1 MIKHFKFIPILLLV
15 ISCNNN
21 SKKGVITTDKG
32 LDCAKNWFSAWE
44 LVSRDIFK
52 IKEKSPTR
60 YVFFDSVF
68 VYTTSPLTGKGGI
81 IIEGPQLFDEKQI
94 WYKKPHNGKLIL
106 PDSTEENVQIM
117 CYASPTK
124 EKEIKA
130 FFIMPLLSFWEKEKI
145 DDHGIGLDKLTT
157 GVFTHEFCHSQQ
169 LGSFDI
175 FGEYFEAYQ
184 KKFGAENIGDDMM
197 QDFYE
202 KNAKISSIYKNELT
216 AFVKSAHVE
225 ENMRKSATKEALNI
239 FENKHTTIVE
249 QDKKDLKMIDDIWLT
264 MEGVGQYAMYE
275 YFINPK
281 GANLS
286 EEKAI
291 KAVKTNSWSQE
302 EGFAMFYL
310 LSKYEKSELWANDFF
325 GSKIKTITEVLK
337 TKSN

>member
-1 MIKHFKFIPILLLV
+1 MKYLKFGVVLLTI

-21 SKKGVITTDKG
+21 LKRNIVATDKS
-32 LDCAKNWFSAWE
+32 LNCAKNWFKAWE
-44 LVSRDIFK
+44 LVSRDVFQL
-52 IKEKSPTR
+52 KENSPTF

-68 VYTTSPLTGKGGI
+68 VYTTSPLTGKGGQI
-81 IIEGPQLFDEKQI
+81 INGPLLFDEKQI
-94 WYKKPHNGKLIL
+94 WYKKPHNGTLIL
-106 PDSTEENVQIM
+106 PDGKQAKVQIT
-117 CYASPTK
+117 CFASPTK
-124 EKEIKA
+124 DKEIKA

-184 KKFGAENIGDDMM
+184 KKFGAENFGDDMM

-202 KNAKISSIYKNELT
+202 KDVKINPIYKNELV
-216 AFVKSAHVE
+216 AFVKSANVA
-225 ENMRKSATKEALNI
+225 ENKRKLATKEALII
-239 FENKHTTIVE
+239 FENKHKAIIE
-249 QDKKDLKMIDDIWLT
+249 KDKKDLKMIDDIWLT
-264 MEGVGQYAMYE
+264 MEGVGQYAMFE
-275 YFINPK
+275 YFINPR
-281 GANLS
+281 GANLT

-310 LSKYEKSELWANDFF
+310 LSKYEKSNLWANDFF
-325 GSKIKTITEVLK
+325 GSKMKTIIEVLK
-337 TKSN
+337 VKAN